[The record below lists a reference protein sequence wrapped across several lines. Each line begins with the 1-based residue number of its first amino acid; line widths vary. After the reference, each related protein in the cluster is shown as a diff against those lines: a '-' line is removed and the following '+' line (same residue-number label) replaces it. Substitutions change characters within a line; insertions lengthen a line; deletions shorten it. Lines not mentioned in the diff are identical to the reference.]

1 MDKTSKTQAP
11 AKKAESIYQQTN
23 DTQKTTNFRANYP
36 LNPDATISSWL
47 LKASK
52 DEALKLSTEN
62 SVGSGLVNCMV
73 DGTIGSGLSL
83 ESVVSS
89 NILKTSKKKI
99 AKNSQLI
106 EEYWNLWAKTAEAC
120 DVLGENT
127 FGAMTRVA
135 GFNAYATG
143 DVLQFIGIHNWNGI
157 YVPYVRYYDGRS
169 VMNKDNAANTERM
182 VSGVRLDANGKAVG
196 YTIKSEKAP
205 YQYDYKNVE
214 RFSNYPGST
223 LQRLQYNLIL
233 TGKVQPN
240 QKRGR
245 PLVLPAMND
254 IIMMSKFSEAELI
267 KAVIHSYITA
277 FVERDK
283 DLLNTNPN
291 PSASDDAFL
300 GTLDRDKQTGET
312 GSKEAPITMGP
323 GYVQTLAPGEKITL
337 PESKSP
343 VADFWKF
350 MEGQLKMIAMAVGI
364 PYEVALQVF
373 NSNYSA
379 SQAAIQAAARKWD
392 IERKAFAMQAMQP
405 VYELMV
411 WLLNMQGL
419 INCPGYQSDPF
430 IRAAWNNANWHGPVV
445 LNIDPIKNATAATLR
460 LNNMTS
466 TYEDE
471 CRLLG
476 KDFDKVLERR
486 KQEAD
491 ALEEHGLKPD
501 LTVDKKN
508 VNSNDDGGGV
518 NGGANG
524 GEEPAEEGD
533 DE

>member
-23 DTQKTTNFRANYP
+23 DTQKTSNFRANYP

-106 EEYWNLWAKTAEAC
+106 EEYWNLWAKTPEAC

-182 VSGVRLDANGKAVG
+182 VSGVRLDANGKAIG

-240 QKRGR
+240 QRRGR

-254 IIMMSKFSEAELI
+254 IIMMSKFSEAELV

-283 DLLNTNPN
+283 DLLNINPN

-300 GTLDRDKQTGET
+300 GTLDRDKQVGET
-312 GSKEAPITMGP
+312 GAKEAPITMGP
-323 GYVQTLAPGEKITL
+323 GYIQTLAPGEKITL

-411 WLLNMQGL
+411 WLLDMQGL

-430 IRAAWNNANWHGPVV
+430 VRAAWNNANWHGPVV

-491 ALEEHGLKPD
+491 ALDEHGLKPD

-518 NGGANG
+518 NGG
-524 GEEPAEEGD
+524 EKPAEEGD

>member
-1 MDKTSKTQAP
+1 
-11 AKKAESIYQQTN
+11 
-23 DTQKTTNFRANYP
+23 
-36 LNPDATISSWL
+36 
-47 LKASK
+47 
-52 DEALKLSTEN
+52 
-62 SVGSGLVNCMV
+62 
-73 DGTIGSGLSL
+73 
-83 ESVVSS
+83 
-89 NILKTSKKKI
+89 
-99 AKNSQLI
+99 
-106 EEYWNLWAKTAEAC
+106 
-120 DVLGENT
+120 
-127 FGAMTRVA
+127 
-135 GFNAYATG
+135 
-143 DVLQFIGIHNWNGI
+143 
-157 YVPYVRYYDGRS
+157 
-169 VMNKDNAANTERM
+169 
-182 VSGVRLDANGKAVG
+182 
-196 YTIKSEKAP
+196 
-205 YQYDYKNVE
+205 
-214 RFSNYPGST
+214 
-223 LQRLQYNLIL
+223 
-233 TGKVQPN
+233 
-240 QKRGR
+240 
-245 PLVLPAMND
+245 MND
-254 IIMMSKFSEAELI
+254 IIMMSKFSEAELV

-283 DLLNTNPN
+283 DLLNINPN

-350 MEGQLKMIAMAVGI
+350 MEGQLKMIAMSVGI

-411 WLLNMQGL
+411 WLLDMQGL

-491 ALEEHGLKPD
+491 ALNEHGLKPD
-501 LTVDKKN
+501 LTVDKRN
-508 VNSNDDGGGV
+508 VNSNDDGGGED
-518 NGGANG
+518 G
-524 GEEPAEEGD
+524 GEPANEGD